1 MPGRA
6 SYYVRLWT
14 PAAKLVQRLRGNGR
28 IDSSQ
33 AATPR
38 GSGHDVSAMGPQD
51 PGVPPDPGQPVEAGG
66 HGATLVSALEVGPGL
81 ETEPVVDYPLVQ
93 EDLAAGAVPI
103 GKRLRDRRT
112 QASIIVPVLVL
123 LLFVVALP
131 GFQFDVLIDYVLSA
145 NPAWLLLAF
154 AVYYVGFPLRGYRW
168 SILLRGIGARVGVRD
183 ATEIIFVSWL
193 VNSVVPAKL
202 GDVYRAWL
210 LKINFPVSL
219 SATFGTI
226 FIERVFDL
234 VAIVVLGLA
243 AAFWSFR
250 DGLSD
255 TVRVIMGIGVV
266 VVLGLAVALFT
277 LRNFGQRLVHRLPL
291 PARIVLLYE
300 RFEEGVFSVDRR
312 QVPLVGLLT
321 ALIWTTEALRLLFVV
336 DALGFDISLGI
347 SGAFFVALVASLL
360 TAVPF
365 TPAGL
370 GIVEAGIVGL
380 LTVIYH
386 ADPTEAAAIALVDRA
401 ISVLSVV
408 ILGFIAYLLSPK
420 VKGPGSAVEPQGP
433 TLGSSQR

>member
-1 MPGRA
+1 MSAGAEPRDQPPPE
-6 SYYVRLWT
+6 L
-14 PAAKLVQRLRGNGR
+14 
-28 IDSSQ
+28 
-33 AATPR
+33 PR
-38 GSGHDVSAMGPQD
+38 GARKDRPATVPAG
-51 PGVPPDPGQPVEAGG
+51 PPDAQREHPDALAAALDESPD
-66 HGATLVSALEVGPGL
+66 LVGEDVI
-81 ETEPVVDYPLVQ
+81 DYPLVQ
-93 EDLAAGAVPI
+93 EDLAAGAVPLTR
-103 GKRLRDRRT
+103 RLRDRRT

-131 GFQFDVLIDYVLSA
+131 GFQLDVMVGYVLA
-145 NPAWLLLAF
+145 ADPAWLLAAF
-154 AVYYVGFPLRGYRW
+154 VVYYLGFPLRGLRW
-168 SILLRGIGARVGVRD
+168 SILLRGIGAKVRVRD
-183 ATEIIFVSWL
+183 STEIIFVSWL

-234 VAIVVLGLA
+234 VAIVVLGLG

-255 TVRVIMGIGVV
+255 TVRVIMGIGVFV
-266 VVLGLAVALFT
+266 VIGLAVALVS
-277 LRNFGQRLVHRLPL
+277 LRNFGRRLVDWLPL
-291 PARIVLLYE
+291 PRRIVQLYE
-300 RFEEGVFSVDRR
+300 RFETGVFSVDRR
-312 QVPLVGLLT
+312 QLPIVGLLT
-321 ALIWTTEALRLLFVV
+321 GLIWTTEALRLLFVV
-336 DALGFDISLGI
+336 EALGFDISLGI

-380 LTVIYH
+380 LTVIYQ
-386 ADPTEAAAIALVDRA
+386 ADPTQAAAIALVDRA

-408 ILGFIAYLLSPK
+408 ILGFVAYLLSPK
-420 VKGPGSAVEPQGP
+420 TKGRRQVVGQAGSDPGV
-433 TLGSSQR
+433 R

>member
-1 MPGRA
+1 
-6 SYYVRLWT
+6 
-14 PAAKLVQRLRGNGR
+14 
-28 IDSSQ
+28 
-33 AATPR
+33 
-38 GSGHDVSAMGPQD
+38 MGPQD
-51 PGVPPDPGQPVEAGG
+51 PGVPPDPGQPAEAAG
-66 HGATLVSALEVGPGL
+66 HAAPLVSALEVGPGL
-81 ETEPVVDYPLVQ
+81 ETEAVVDYPLVQ

-145 NPAWLLLAF
+145 NPAWLLVAF

-183 ATEIIFVSWL
+183 STEIIFVSWL

-234 VAIVVLGLA
+234 VTIVVLGSA

-266 VVLGLAVALFT
+266 VVLGLALALFT
-277 LRNFGQRLVHRLPL
+277 LRNFGQRLDHRLPL

-420 VKGPGSAVEPQGP
+420 VKGRGSAVEPQGP
-433 TLGSSQR
+433 TVEPQGPTVGSSQR

>member
-1 MPGRA
+1 MTEPRPGD
-6 SYYVRLWT
+6 RLA
-14 PAAKLVQRLRGNGR
+14 PDAPEEAA
-28 IDSSQ
+28 Q
-33 AATPR
+33 ADQGLSPDAL
-38 GSGHDVSAMGPQD
+38 AM
-51 PGVPPDPGQPVEAGG
+51 
-66 HGATLVSALEVGPGL
+66 ALEGNPDV
-81 ETEPVVDYPLVQ
+81 EPASVDYPFVREELS
-93 EDLAAGAVPI
+93 AGAVPI
-103 GKRLRDRRT
+103 TSRLRDRRT

-123 LLFVVALP
+123 ALFALALP
-131 GFQFDVLIDYVLSA
+131 GFKLDELVDYILAAS
-145 NPAWLLLAF
+145 PWWLAAGFL
-154 AVYYVGFPLRGYRW
+154 VYYIGFPLRGYRW
-168 SILLRGIGARVGVRD
+168 SILLRGIGARVRVRD
-183 ATEIIFVSWL
+183 STEIIFVSWL

-210 LKINFPVSL
+210 LKVNFPVSL

-234 VAIVVLGLA
+234 VAIVVLGLG

-255 TVRVIMGIGVV
+255 TVRVIMGIGVFV
-266 VVLGLAVALFT
+266 VIGLVVALFT
-277 LRNFGQRLVHRLPL
+277 LRNFGQRLIHRLPL
-291 PARIVLLYE
+291 PDQVVRLYD
-300 RFEEGVFSVDRR
+300 RFEEGVFSVERR
-312 QVPLVGLLT
+312 QLPLVVVLT
-321 ALIWTTEALRLLFVV
+321 GLIWTTEALRLLFVV

-380 LTVIYH
+380 LTVIYK

-420 VKGPGSAVEPQGP
+420 TKVRQPSTPLEASIGKVQGVAQAPGDPQEPGAAQGSKATP
-433 TLGSSQR
+433 DVRSSLASGSRPMNDGDVPGG